1 MSCVLLIFITSAIFG
16 AVGKQNMPLYKDS
29 TAGVEQRVNDLLSRM
44 TLKEKIAQISHLH
57 SWDVFDGQ
65 VLNMDKLQEQSA
77 DIGFGFFEGFPLTAE
92 SCRSTF
98 YEIQKYQ
105 LEKTRLG
112 IPAFAVAEALHGVV
126 HEGCTIYP
134 QNIAMGSTF
143 NPQLAY
149 EKAKHISGELNT
161 MGIKQI
167 LAPCI
172 DVVRDLR
179 WGRVEESYSEDPFL
193 CSMMAVA
200 EVKGYMEHGISP
212 MLKHYGPHGNP
223 LGGLNLASV
232 ECGTRDLFDIYMKP
246 FEAVI
251 ANTGIM
257 AVMSSYNSWNRT
269 PNSAS
274 YYMLTEILRNRFG
287 FRGYVYSDWGVISM
301 LKSFHKT
308 AANDFEAASQAI
320 SAGLDVEA
328 SSSNFPALIP
338 QIENGNFDITIVDR
352 AVARVLRAK
361 FELGLF
367 EDPYLQKAS
376 YRHPLRAAESVSL
389 SRQIADE
396 STVLLKNDGN
406 LLPLDA
412 RKIKSI
418 AVIGPNADNVQF
430 GDYTWSKNNSDGV
443 TPLEGIKA
451 LVGDKVKINYAEGC
465 SLASLSTDGFAD
477 ALEAVR
483 ESDVAVV
490 FVGSSSTAFV
500 RGSEKPST
508 SGEGIDLHDISL
520 TGAQE
525 ELIKQIHAIG
535 KPVVVVMV
543 AGKPFA
549 IPWIKENIP
558 AVVAQWYAG
567 EQAGNSIADILFGK
581 VNPSGK
587 ISFSFP
593 QSTGH
598 LLVYYNH
605 LPSDKGYYKEPGTYE
620 KPGRDYVFSNP
631 DALWPFGHGLSYT
644 EFEYVSAVADKKVY
658 TAENGGCAADK
669 KMLYA
674 DKKSHSVD
682 KKVGFS
688 DKNMRSVDKETGSAD
703 DSIKVAV
710 TVKNVGKRAGKE
722 VVQVYVRDVVSS
734 VVTPVKQLKGFS
746 KVELEPGESKV
757 VEISIPIK
765 ELYLTAE
772 DGSRY
777 LEPGEFELM
786 VGGSSSDIAHTITVY
801 VGGGKGA
808 QNYAAPANE
817 NNGSNASSIGNS
829 GSYNTSSNSSNSSII
844 SNGSSNGTVYGV
856 TQITVSGMVRDV
868 QATPIAGVK
877 VYVEGE
883 PEYWVKTDKAG
894 NYSIKVNTNCTII
907 FQKAGYS
914 SKSIKI
920 DGQKS
925 VNVVLEKGN

>member
-1 MSCVLLIFITSAIFG
+1 MDIKKILRGAIWCGLLIFVSSIPTVFG
-16 AVGKQNMPLYKDS
+16 YANVLGKSSYRVAVGENEKPLYKDS
-29 TAGVEQRVNDLLSRM
+29 SAPVEQRINDLLSRM

-65 VLNMDKLQEQSA
+65 MLDMGKLEEQSG

-92 SCRSTF
+92 SCRNTF
-98 YEIQKYQ
+98 HEIQKYQ

-112 IPAFAVAEALHGVV
+112 IPAFPVAEALHGVV

-149 EKAKHISGELNT
+149 ERARHIAGELNT
-161 MGIKQI
+161 MGVKQI

-179 WGRVEESYSEDPFL
+179 WGRVEESYGEDPFL
-193 CSMMAVA
+193 CSMMAVS
-200 EVKGYMEHGISP
+200 EVNGYMDHGISP

-232 ECGTRDLFDIYMKP
+232 ECGTRDLFDIYLKP
-246 FEAVI
+246 FETVI

-308 AANDFEAASQAI
+308 AGNDFEAASQALV
-320 SAGLDVEA
+320 AGLDVEA
-328 SSSNFPALIP
+328 SSSCFGALIP
-338 QIENGNFDITIVDR
+338 QIESGNFDVAIVDK
-352 AVARVLRAK
+352 AVERVLRAK

-367 EDPYLQKAS
+367 EDPYLQESS
-376 YRHPLRAAESVSL
+376 YKLPLRASESVFL

-396 STVLLKNDGN
+396 STVLLKNEGG

-412 RKIKSI
+412 SKLKSI

-443 TPLEGIKA
+443 TPLAGIKA
-451 LVGDKVKINYAEGC
+451 LVGNKVKVNYAEGC
-465 SLASLSTDGFAD
+465 SLASLDTSGFEA
-477 ALEAVR
+477 ALAAVA

-520 TGAQE
+520 TGRQE
-525 ELIKQIHAIG
+525 ELVKEICALG
-535 KPVVVVMV
+535 KPVVVVLV

-549 IPWIKENIP
+549 IPWIKENVP
-558 AVVAQWYAG
+558 AVLAQWYAG

-587 ISFSFP
+587 TSFSFP

-598 LLVYYNH
+598 LPAYYNH
-605 LPSDKGYYKEPGTYE
+605 LPSDKGYYKEPGSYG
-620 KPGRDYVFSNP
+620 KPGRDYVFSSP
-631 DALWPFGHGLSYT
+631 DALWPFGYGLSYT
-644 EFEYVSAVADKKVY
+644 KFDYLSASADKEIY
-658 TAENGGCAADK
+658 
-669 KMLYA
+669 
-674 DKKSHSVD
+674 
-682 KKVGFS
+682 
-688 DKNMRSVDKETGSAD
+688 SAYD
-703 DSIKVAV
+703 TIKVAV
-710 TVKNVGKRAGKE
+710 NVKNVGKCVGKE
-722 VVQVYVRDVVSS
+722 AVQVYVRDVVSS
-734 VVTPVKQLKGFS
+734 VVTPVKQLKGFG
-746 KVELEPGESKV
+746 KVELEPGQSRV
-757 VEISIPIK
+757 VEIAIPVK

-772 DGSRY
+772 NGDRY
-777 LEPGEFELM
+777 LEPGEFELQ
-786 VGGSSSDIAHTITVY
+786 VGTSSSEILHTI
-801 VGGGKGA
+801 
-808 QNYAAPANE
+808 
-817 NNGSNASSIGNS
+817 S
-829 GSYNTSSNSSNSSII
+829 
-844 SNGSSNGTVYGV
+844 
-856 TQITVSGMVRDV
+856 ITVGKPVGMMVSASAGNVAVAQYGEEINVSGVVRDV

-877 VYVEGE
+877 VFVAGE
-883 PEYWVKTDKAG
+883 PEYWVKTDKGG
-894 NYSIKVNTNCTII
+894 NYTLKVNSLGTLS
-907 FQKAGYS
+907 FQKAGYAGAS
-914 SKSIKI
+914 VKI
-920 DGQKS
+920 DGKKS
-925 VNVVLEKGN
+925 INVVLEKGN